1 MRYNNQK
8 INTICY
14 SSHQMKTIEIAEEK
28 RTRLNVAYQDESV
41 TDKIKKILIDVQK
54 FG

>member
-1 MRYNNQK
+1 
-8 INTICY
+8 
-14 SSHQMKTIEIAEEK
+14 MKTIEIAEEK